1 MKGSSV
7 VARAIRDFEGDPT
20 VKRCLQA
27 LFSFE
32 LDSGESR
39 SQYKRDYT
47 NEIEK
52 LAPEWKGGIGE
63 D

>member
-7 VARAIRDFEGDPT
+7 VARAIRDYDGDPA

-39 SQYKRDYT
+39 SQYKRDYL

-52 LAPEWKGGIGE
+52 LAPEWNGASDE